1 MALGEDIFH
10 FVCQMVPSKGTV
22 KCEVPFVSAP
32 LPRVPD
38 FLHSGKSLAL
48 GEYQLS
54 RSDLN

>member
-1 MALGEDIFH
+1 
-10 FVCQMVPSKGTV
+10 MVPSKGTV